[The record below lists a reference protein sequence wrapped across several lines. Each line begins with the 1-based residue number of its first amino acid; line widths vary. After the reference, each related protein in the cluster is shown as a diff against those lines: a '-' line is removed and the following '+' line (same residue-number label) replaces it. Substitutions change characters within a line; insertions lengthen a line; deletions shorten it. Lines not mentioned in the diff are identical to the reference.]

1 MPRGERYHD
10 PMRELDLLLLEE
22 LMMRRDLQPTRTAT
36 VLQTLSMLLVLLGV
50 GAIFVYALRHPSTGT
65 AATFPAQGPEQ
76 RALTGAPRSMILW

>member
-36 VLQTLSMLLVLLGV
+36 VLQTLSMLLVLLW
-50 GAIFVYALRHPSTGT
+50 
-65 AATFPAQGPEQ
+65 
-76 RALTGAPRSMILW
+76 LTGWLQNRRCTD